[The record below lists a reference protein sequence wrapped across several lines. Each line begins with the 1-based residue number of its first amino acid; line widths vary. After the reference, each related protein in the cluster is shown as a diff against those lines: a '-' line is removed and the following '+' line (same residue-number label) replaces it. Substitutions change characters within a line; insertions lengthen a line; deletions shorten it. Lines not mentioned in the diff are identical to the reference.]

1 MMIGGAVEDHADER
15 IVRAGIASD
24 DVHESVSLVLQ
35 FETPRRATGVKD
47 KVLVL
52 FPLVEE
58 AARAVD
64 LDSALLM
71 AIIDVESAGDARA
84 LSVQGAAGL
93 MQLMPATGRL
103 YGAADRFDARQNIA
117 AGARFLRGLLA
128 RFGNL
133 ELALAAYN
141 AGEEAVR
148 RFNGRIPP
156 YRETQQY
163 VPRVIE
169 QYERYRQ
176 AVLALRTQSGRAA
189 SDTQR
194 SPAPPV
200 ETADAGARR
209 R

>member
-1 MMIGGAVEDHADER
+1 MMIGGAVEDQPDER

-24 DVHESVSLVLQ
+24 DAHESVSLVLQ
-35 FETPRRATGVKD
+35 FETPRSATGVKD
-47 KVLVL
+47 KVMVL
-52 FPLVEE
+52 LPLVEE

-71 AIIDVESAGDARA
+71 AVIDVESAGDARA

-103 YGAADRFDARQNIA
+103 YGASDRFDARQNIA
-117 AGARFLRGLLA
+117 AGARFLRRLLA

-148 RFNGRIPP
+148 RFNGSIPP

-176 AVLALRTQSGRAA
+176 AVLALRTQPGRAA
-189 SDTQR
+189 SGTQR
-194 SPAPPV
+194 SPTPFV
-200 ETADAGARR
+200 ETADASARR